1 MESLC
6 SHNRISKHSVPAQK
20 TYFVNQ
26 YSLVSIHLNPQ
37 SYPVYS
43 DWWSGLFCYLSFIK
57 FFRSTESIYK
67 PGKAL
72 TSVKQDSQGLLQL

>member
-6 SHNRISKHSVPAQK
+6 SRNRISKHSVPARK
-20 TYFVNQ
+20 MYFVNQ
-26 YSLVSIHLNPQ
+26 YSLVLIHSNPQ

-57 FFRSTESIYK
+57 CFRSTENMYK
-67 PGKAL
+67 PDKAL
-72 TSVKQDSQGLLQL
+72 TSVKQDSQGLLQP